1 MNGGGSGRIK
11 IMNRDD
17 AKSILLQRYLFL
29 PLLGVEVDP
38 LEQRRWIQMIQRGIL
53 LQRYLFLPLL
63 WVEVD
68 PLEQRRWI
76 QMMQRAYSYK
86 DICS

>member
-63 WVEVD
+63 SD
-68 PLEQRRWI
+68 RRWI